1 MPTLTPRPLA
11 FLVAALLLFPS
22 LVRAQEILLR
32 EGQAEPAQGTFVVP
46 FVFSSSSSGASA
58 GVSVANRG
66 WLQPQAS
73 VIATAVGSVSG
84 TAYGFL
90 ALRNLEVA
98 ALDRVFIN
106 GQLNL
111 GTFSEID
118 IYQDGNP
125 AFAGETAG
133 RHGSDA
139 DNFITGDGTD
149 VKAWTSFNLVLPI
162 GAGVAGSKS
171 RLTLRDGLVTDG
183 RDTSF
188 WNPLRG
194 GYTLVGVKPFYRSQD
209 IDTDEAGAREST
221 TSGSEFLLHHQNT
234 DFSENPSRGSV
245 QQLRYT
251 RDWGE
256 LDSTAPWE
264 TVDFLAA
271 KYIPLG
277 AGARSRQR
285 VLALNLWW
293 LDTPSWDDTGTEDGA
308 AVAHRPPAYAG
319 ASLGGMERMKGYPE
333 GRFHDRSA
341 AYYTA
346 EYRHIPDWNPL
357 RDIGWMNRLNIRV
370 DWLQLVAGVEAGRVA
385 GEFDFGE
392 LHRDMNVSG
401 LLGLRAMVNHLVVR
415 ADMGVSDEG
424 VQVQMTIDQPF

>member
-1 MPTLTPRPLA
+1 MSTLSSRPLP
-11 FLVAALLLFPS
+11 FLVAALLFAPS

-118 IYQDGNP
+118 VYQDGNP

-209 IDTDEAGAREST
+209 IDTDEAGAREGT

-234 DFSENPSRGSV
+234 DFSENPGRGSV

-256 LDSTAPWE
+256 LDSSAPWE

-293 LDTPSWDDTGTEDGA
+293 LDTPSWDDTGMEDGA
-308 AVAHRPPAYAG
+308 EVAHRPPAYAG

-346 EYRHIPDWNPL
+346 EYRHIPEWNPL
-357 RDIGWMNRLNIRV
+357 RHIGWMNRLNIRV